1 MSVLFCEVFKNEDEK
16 LVPTERDKSWRVLR
30 KNRKGPS
37 VLRALFQFYFSNLKI
52 DSFSKNVFQVK
63 TKMTLFSTDEKLRVL
78 IKKFHIYFPTRN
90 SRISNFDSN
99 NCHGNRPI
107 KINSFFNN

>member
-16 LVPTERDKSWRVLR
+16 LVPTERNKSWRVLR

-52 DSFSKNVFQVK
+52 DSFRKNVFSSENK
-63 TKMTLFSTDEKLRVL
+63 YNL
-78 IKKFHIYFPTRN
+78 I
-90 SRISNFDSN
+90 FDS
-99 NCHGNRPI
+99 
-107 KINSFFNN
+107 